1 MNKSGSERVKIYRQN
16 TSTERLEIIGIS
28 KELKLLFKNIPGI
41 ENVTNADKLK
51 TLIDYW
57 ITGHSTQLTVKPVNK
72 PEPNYLKLGKIVKPA
87 APIPVKESYPVNNTV
102 KIQDWNK
109 FSKDF
114 SNFLFDFKASNRL
127 RPMLRSQGKRSRIAL
142 EANQDF
148 KAAFRKICDKLPESI
163 LKFFKPMYLQGYFYL
178 YEKEIIE
185 ISQQESNDKILLVLF
200 ESLRHMGRDEPVK
213 EAKKVLGL
221 GYPKIDR

>member
-1 MNKSGSERVKIYRQN
+1 MNKSGSERVKLYRQN
-16 TSTERLEIIGIS
+16 ASTERLEIIGIS
-28 KELKLLFKNIPGI
+28 KELKLTFKNIPGI

-57 ITGHSTQLTVKPVNK
+57 IAGHSKKLPLNLVKK

-87 APIPVKESYPVNNTV
+87 LPKPVKKSYPVNKTV

-109 FSKDF
+109 FAKDF
-114 SNFLFDFKASNRL
+114 SDFLFDFKASNRL
-127 RPMLRSQGKRSRIAL
+127 RPKLRTQGKRLKTAL
-142 EANQDF
+142 ELNEDF
-148 KAAFRKICDKLPESI
+148 KTAFRKICDKLPESI
-163 LKFFKPMYLQGYFYL
+163 LKLFKPMYLQGYFYL
-178 YEKEIIE
+178 YEKEIIK

-200 ESLRHMGRDEPVK
+200 EALRHMGRDEPVK

-221 GYPKIDR
+221 ND